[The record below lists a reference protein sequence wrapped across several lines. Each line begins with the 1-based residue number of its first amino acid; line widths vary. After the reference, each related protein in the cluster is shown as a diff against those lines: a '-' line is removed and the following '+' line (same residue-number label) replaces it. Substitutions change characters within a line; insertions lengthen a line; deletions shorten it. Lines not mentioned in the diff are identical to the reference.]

1 MRTLALVLLLALAAC
16 SKVNQENFAKVQDG
30 MTEEQVTAILGKP
43 TESSSVNVL
52 GVSGTSSRWVSGDT
66 TIVVRFVG
74 GKVALKS
81 LDKEPNKKGA
91 EAPSLEVRPA

>member
-1 MRTLALVLLLALAAC
+1 MRTPLLPLVFALVFGLAAC

-52 GVSGTSSRWVSGDT
+52 GVSGTSSRWVSGDAVIT
-66 TIVVRFVG
+66 VRFVG
-74 GKVALKS
+74 GKAALKTF
-81 LDKEPNKKGA
+81 DQQPKVK
-91 EAPSLEVRPA
+91 